1 MAKKDGQTESEK
13 SGSKRIVLITILG
26 LIVIG
31 SGAAYYF
38 LVLAGPS
45 SLVEDGDPVV
55 EDSEEPELLET
66 LYLQLAES
74 FTIQLRDSG
83 SMMQV
88 KLALRTPFGQPMIDE
103 ISAHEIGIRAALL
116 ESLSSVEGATASSE
130 NFRSL
135 VEPDLRDA
143 ANAILEEQ
151 KVFPGIDLVLF
162 TEFLMQ

>member
-1 MAKKDGQTESEK
+1 MAKKDEQTESEK
-13 SGSKRIVLITILG
+13 SGSKRIVLVTILV
-26 LIVIG
+26 LILIG

-38 LVLAGPS
+38 LVIAGQS
-45 SLVEDGDPVV
+45 SVVEDGNQIV
-55 EDSEEPELLET
+55 EESEGPERSET
-66 LYLQLAES
+66 LYLQLTES

-83 SMMQV
+83 SMMQL
-88 KLALRTPFGQPMIDE
+88 KLALRTPFGQPMVDE

-116 ESLSSVEGATASSE
+116 ERLSSVEGATASSE

-135 VEPDLRDA
+135 IEPDLRGA

>member
-1 MAKKDGQTESEK
+1 MAKKDEQTETGK
-13 SGSKRIVLITILG
+13 SGNKRIVLVMILV
-26 LIVIG
+26 LILIG

-45 SLVEDGDPVV
+45 LLVEDDDQIVG
-55 EDSEEPELLET
+55 ELEEPELLET
-66 LYLQLAES
+66 LYLQLTDS

-88 KLALRTPFGQPMIDE
+88 KLALRTPYGQPMIDE
-103 ISAHEIGIRAALL
+103 ITAHEIGIRAALL
-116 ESLSSVEGATASSE
+116 ERLSSVEGATASTES
-130 NFRSL
+130 FRSL
-135 VEPDLRDA
+135 IEPDLRDA

-151 KVFPGIDLVLF
+151 EVFPGIDLVLF

>member
-45 SLVEDGDPVV
+45 PLVEDGDPVV
-55 EDSEEPELLET
+55 EESEEPELLET
-66 LYLQLAES
+66 LYLQLADS